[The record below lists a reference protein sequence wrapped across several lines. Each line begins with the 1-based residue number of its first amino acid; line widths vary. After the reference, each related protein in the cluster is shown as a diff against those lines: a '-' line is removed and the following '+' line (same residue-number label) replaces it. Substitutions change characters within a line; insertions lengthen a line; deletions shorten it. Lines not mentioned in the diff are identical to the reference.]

1 MMLGGHFCITL
12 LYGGTSTSQPIMS
25 LCINPR
31 CSKPSDPFNANNIIC
46 RNCGSQLLLQQRYR
60 VIRLLSDKSSF
71 GAVYEA
77 DDRGEPKILKVLK
90 AHLNSQPKAVELFQ
104 KEAFVLSQLRHP
116 GIPRV
121 EEDGYF
127 TFLPRDG
134 AQVSHCLVMERIEG
148 LNLEEW
154 MNERRNQPITQ
165 EQALDWLTQITQI
178 LDQVHQQDY
187 FHRDIKPP
195 NIMWQPNGQL
205 VLIDFGTAR
214 EVTGTYLAKIGGSQ
228 NVTGIVSVG
237 YTPPEQAGG
246 RAVPQSDFY
255 ALGRTFVY
263 LLTGKHPND
272 FPEDPITGELIWQ
285 DAANPVSK
293 SLENLIDYLMAPF
306 PGNRPQNTQV
316 ILKHLAEIEQILDS
330 PGSHSEL
337 LQEQP
342 LELAVPSSRPS
353 EPIQS
358 QALSTNQSKQQ
369 RRLLPKF
376 DSNKWLA
383 GSTVMLMGL
392 GGIGYWQFTQKPLLS
407 TAAITNTSPSSQPN
421 SGQFP
426 MKSQERGVRLEV
438 LSVSKQGES
447 VLLNVKLKNEGAN
460 SVRFDY
466 KFFDVTDD
474 RDRTLFATTDGLPQE
489 LPNGQEVSGTV
500 TVPTALW
507 EGSRTLSLT
516 LTDYPDRRLQLKI
529 LKIPVAR

>member
-285 DAANPVSK
+285 DTANPVSK
-293 SLENLIDYLMAPF
+293 SLANLIDYLMAPF